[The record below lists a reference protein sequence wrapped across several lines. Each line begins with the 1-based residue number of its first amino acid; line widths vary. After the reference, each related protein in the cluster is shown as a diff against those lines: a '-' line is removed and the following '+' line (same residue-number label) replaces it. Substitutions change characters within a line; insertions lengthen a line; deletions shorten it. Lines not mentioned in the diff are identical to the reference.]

1 MPVDYAMIEKM
12 KKIEALFARAGT
24 DGERIAAEAAIER
37 IKQHIEACK
46 RVDPAIEYKFSL
58 DNAWSRGLFIALLR
72 RYGIEPY
79 RRYRQRQTTVMA
91 KVSKTFVDQTLWPEF
106 AALDTV
112 LQDHL
117 DEVTNK
123 IISEAVYAH
132 NEDLKEVQALT

>member
-1 MPVDYAMIEKM
+1 
-12 KKIEALFARAGT
+12 
-24 DGERIAAEAAIER
+24 
-37 IKQHIEACK
+37 
-46 RVDPAIEYKFSL
+46 
-58 DNAWSRGLFIALLR
+58 
-72 RYGIEPY
+72 
-79 RRYRQRQTTVMA
+79 MA